1 MYHKNSPR
9 AWQLSW
15 VRRSD
20 WQILTHNTRTF
31 TTDDRFQL
39 VRQKEG
45 EGSGGDGDGERDDWA
60 LQIKYVTARDTG
72 VYECQ
77 VRFNICRCGTIRII
91 GFDILRLYTTNT
103 FHLSNLYY
111 TC

>member
-1 MYHKNSPR
+1 M
-9 AWQLSW
+9 SW

-39 VRQKEG
+39 VRQKEEG
-45 EGSGGDGDGERDDWA
+45 EGGGGGERDDWA

-77 VRFNICRCGTIRII
+77 VRFDLWHYPNM
-91 GFDILRLYTTNT
+91 
-103 FHLSNLYY
+103 S
-111 TC
+111 

>member
-1 MYHKNSPR
+1 M
-9 AWQLSW
+9 
-15 VRRSD
+15 RRSD

-39 VRQKEG
+39 VRQKE
-45 EGSGGDGDGERDDWA
+45 EEGGDGDGERDDWA

-72 VYECQ
+72 VYECR
-77 VRFNICRCGTIRII
+77 VRFDICLCGTIRII

-103 FHLSNLYY
+103 FHVSNLYY

>member
-1 MYHKNSPR
+1 M
-9 AWQLSW
+9 QLSW

-45 EGSGGDGDGERDDWA
+45 EGGEHDDWA

-72 VYECQ
+72 IYECQ
-77 VRFNICRCGTIRII
+77 VSGWA
-91 GFDILRLYTTNT
+91 Y
-103 FHLSNLYY
+103 
-111 TC
+111 

>member
-1 MYHKNSPR
+1 MRYVFTSP
-9 AWQLSW
+9 QLSW

-20 WQILTHNTRTF
+20 WQILTHNARTF

-39 VRQKEG
+39 VRQREDEG
-45 EGSGGDGDGERDDWA
+45 GSEYDDWA

-77 VRFNICRCGTIRII
+77 VSQDTRSCNFT
-91 GFDILRLYTTNT
+91 
-103 FHLSNLYY
+103 
-111 TC
+111 

>member
-1 MYHKNSPR
+1 MTLL
-9 AWQLSW
+9 QLSW

-45 EGSGGDGDGERDDWA
+45 GPGGGSGGSGGGEHDDWA

-77 VRFNICRCGTIRII
+77 VSEEEG
-91 GFDILRLYTTNT
+91 
-103 FHLSNLYY
+103 
-111 TC
+111 